1 MCEKYIIKLLENIRK
16 GFKMIATKLAE
27 KSNYLNKDIS
37 YLKNVT
43 IQEYDI
49 KSAGFTVI
57 KSLKLLPE
65 KKILYLE
72 ALPKEKRNIKIGLEM
87 KKNSDLI
94 KAVNE
99 GLERIR
105 VEFIKRNNIQENAI
119 LSIKKDAIFLINQN
133 PENLIIDEFEFRPKN
148 KYTSYIYLSGKE
160 FYYDSVSKILD
171 VKGLSSESKELGKN
185 YILRD
190 IGKILE
196 LGEKLDREKL
206 FMYLKKYRSDYLGRK
221 LSYENY
227 RELDSEMFR
236 VGSHLLTEISD
247 DMISFVDI
255 SQNYINYILKIFNCI
270 L

>member
-1 MCEKYIIKLLENIRK
+1 MEDLLTQAIR
-16 GFKMIATKLAE
+16 LAE
-27 KSNYLNKDIS
+27 KTNFLNKNIE
-37 YLKNVT
+37 YLKNVRL
-43 IQEYDI
+43 QEYDI
-49 KSAGFTVI
+49 RSAGFTVI
-57 KSLKLLPE
+57 KTKKLLPDD
-65 KKILYLE
+65 KIKYLE
-72 ALPKEKRNIKIGLEM
+72 SLTKENRNIKIGLEM

-99 GLERIR
+99 GLEKIR
-105 VEFIKRNNIQENAI
+105 VEFIKRNNIPADSI
-119 LSIKKDAIFLINQN
+119 LSIKKDALFLINQN
-133 PENLIIDEFEFRPKN
+133 PEYLIIDGFEFRPKN

-160 FYYDSVSKILD
+160 FYYDSVSKTLD

-196 LGEKLDREKL
+196 LSERLDREKL
-206 FMYLKKYRSDYLGRK
+206 FTYLKKYRSDYLGRK

-236 VGSHLLTEISD
+236 VGSHLLSEISD
-247 DMISFVDI
+247 DMISFIDI